1 MRIMIELLT
10 ADGTKC
16 DYQFSAVLDF
26 YNYKIA
32 SRLGV
37 LIISKDI

>member
-1 MRIMIELLT
+1 MIELFT
-10 ADGTKC
+10 VESAKC
-16 DYQFSAVLDF
+16 DWQFSAVLHF

-32 SRLGV
+32 SLLGV